1 MSNYVKATNFAVKDG
16 LSTGN
21 PAKIIKGTEIDTEY
35 NAIASAI
42 SSKSDINSPTFTGT
56 PAAPTASFG
65 TNTTQLAS
73 TAFVQSAIAPLLPA
87 GLILLWSGSQASI
100 PSGWALC
107 DGNNSTPD
115 LRGRFVIGAGSIA
128 ASATGTAGASVT
140 GDISGTTLTVSA
152 VTFGTLAV
160 NDIVSH
166 SSILQTATI
175 SGLGTGAG
183 NTGTYTLTYTGS
195 TASFT
200 GSISGTILTVT
211 AVASGTIIT
220 DQVLTGGSVT
230 AGTKIVNQLTG
241 AAGGIGTYTVNTSQ
255 TLSSTSLTGTYTLA
269 STTLTIN
276 STILR
281 VSAVASGTLAVGQF
295 LTGTGVDFGINITA
309 LGTGT
314 GGVGTYSLN
323 TGDAFAST
331 TISASGGVVTVG
343 ASGGSKDAT
352 LVSHT
357 HASTAVTDTIAAH
370 THAVPTNSVTGPG
383 NNGGGRFV
391 NGDNAG
397 GNVNTTSG
405 GEHSHTVSVSIASA
419 GSSGSNAN
427 LPPYYALCYIMKT

>member
-35 NAIASAI
+35 NAISSAI

-73 TAFVQSAIAPLLPA
+73 TSFVQSAIAPLLPA

-100 PSGWALC
+100 PSGWVLC

-175 SGLGTGAG
+175 SGLGTGTG

-195 TASFT
+195 TSSFT
-200 GSISGTILTVT
+200 GSISGTTLTVT

-241 AAGGIGTYTVNTSQ
+241 TTGGIGTYTVDISQ
-255 TLSSTSLTGTYTLA
+255 TRSSASLTGTYTLA

-295 LTGTGVDFGINITA
+295 LTGTGIDFGINITA

-314 GGVGTYSLN
+314 GGAGTYTLN
-323 TGDAFAST
+323 TGESFAST

-343 ASGGSKDAT
+343 ATGGSANAIVVT
-352 LVSHT
+352 HT
-357 HASTAVTDTIAAH
+357 
-370 THAVPTNSVTGPG
+370 
-383 NNGGGRFV
+383 
-391 NGDNAG
+391 
-397 GNVNTTSG
+397 
-405 GEHSHTVSVSIASA
+405 HTVSDPGHNHSYPTNVGSA
-419 GSSGSNAN
+419 QAANTTTDYILLGLNTSGSNTGSQTTGITVNSTGSNGTNAN

>member
-16 LSTGN
+16 LASGN
-21 PAKIIKGTEIDTEY
+21 PSKIIKGTEIDTEY
-35 NAIASAI
+35 NAIASAV

-107 DGNNSTPD
+107 DGTNSTPD

-140 GDISGTTLTVSA
+140 GSISGTTLTVSA

-166 SSILQTATI
+166 ASILQTATI
-175 SGLGTGAG
+175 SGLGTGTG

-200 GSISGTILTVT
+200 GSISGTTLTVT
-211 AVASGTIIT
+211 AISAGTIIT

-241 AAGGIGTYTVNTSQ
+241 TAGGIGTYTVDTSQ
-255 TLSSTSLTGTYTLA
+255 TRSSASLTGTYTLA

-295 LTGTGVDFGINITA
+295 LTGTGIDFGINITA

-314 GGVGTYSLN
+314 GGAGTYSLN

-357 HASTAVTDTIAAH
+357 HSATAVSDTAAAH
-370 THAVPTNSVTGPG
+370 THGVPTNSVQGPA
-383 NNGGGRFV
+383 GGGGTFIGGDQGGGDITSRA
-391 NGDNAG
+391 NGA
-397 GNVNTTSG
+397 
-405 GEHSHTVSVSIASA
+405 HSHTVSVSIASA

>member
-56 PAAPTASFG
+56 PAGPTASFG

-100 PSGWALC
+100 PSGWVLC

-175 SGLGTGAG
+175 SGLGTGTG

-195 TASFT
+195 TSSFT
-200 GSISGTILTVT
+200 GSISGTTLTVT

-241 AAGGIGTYTVNTSQ
+241 TTGGIGTYTVDISQ
-255 TLSSTSLTGTYTLA
+255 TRSSASLTGTYTLA

-276 STILR
+276 STVLR

-295 LTGTGVDFGINITA
+295 LTGTGIDFGINITA

-314 GGVGTYSLN
+314 GGAGTYSLN

-343 ASGGSKDAT
+343 ASGGSKDAIV
-352 LVSHT
+352 VSHT
-357 HASTAVTDTIAAH
+357 HTATVADPGHNHSASRFQ
-370 THAVPTNSVTGPG
+370 TNVGLG
-383 NNGGGRFV
+383 
-391 NGDNAG
+391 AG
-397 GNVNTTSG
+397 GLVYGVSEQSTNVTTTNTTG
-405 GEHSHTVSVSIASA
+405 ITVTNT
-419 GSSGSNAN
+419 SSGTSGTNAN

>member
-56 PAAPTASFG
+56 PAGPTASFG

-87 GLILLWSGSQASI
+87 GSILLWSGSQASI
-100 PSGWALC
+100 PSGWVLC

-175 SGLGTGAG
+175 SGLGTGTG

-195 TASFT
+195 TSSFT
-200 GSISGTILTVT
+200 GSISGTTLTVT

-241 AAGGIGTYTVNTSQ
+241 TTGGIGTYTVDISQ
-255 TLSSTSLTGTYTLA
+255 TRSSASLTGTYTLA

-295 LTGTGVDFGINITA
+295 LTGTGIDFGINITA

-314 GGVGTYSLN
+314 GGAGTYSLN

-343 ASGGSKDAT
+343 ASGGSKDAIV
-352 LVSHT
+352 VSHT
-357 HASTAVTDTIAAH
+357 HTATVADPGHNHSASRFQ
-370 THAVPTNSVTGPG
+370 TNVGLGPG
-383 NNGGGRFV
+383 GLVYGV
-391 NGDNAG
+391 SEQST
-397 GNVNTTSG
+397 NVTTTNTTG
-405 GEHSHTVSVSIASA
+405 ITVTNT
-419 GSSGSNAN
+419 SSGTSGTNAN

>member
-16 LSTGN
+16 LASGN

-42 SSKSDINSPTFTGT
+42 SSKADLNSPTFTGT
-56 PAAPTASFG
+56 PAGPTASFG

-100 PSGWALC
+100 PSGWVLC
-107 DGNNSTPD
+107 DGTNSTPD

-160 NDIVSH
+160 NDIVNH

-175 SGLGTGAG
+175 SGLGTGTG
-183 NTGTYTLTYTGS
+183 TTGTYTLTYTGS
-195 TASFT
+195 TSSFT
-200 GSISGTILTVT
+200 GSISGTTLTVT

-241 AAGGIGTYTVNTSQ
+241 TTGGIGTYTVDTSQ
-255 TLSSTSLTGTYTLA
+255 SRTSASLTGTYTLA

-276 STILR
+276 STVLR

-295 LTGTGVDFGINITA
+295 LTGTGIDFGINITA
-309 LGTGT
+309 LGSGT
-314 GGVGTYSLN
+314 GGAGTYTLN
-323 TGDAFAST
+323 TGESFAST

-343 ASGGSKDAT
+343 ASGGSANAT

-357 HASTAVTDTIAAH
+357 HTTTVGDPGH
-370 THAVPTNSVTGPG
+370 THGLTNVAGT
-383 NNGGGRFV
+383 
-391 NGDNAG
+391 AG
-397 GNVNTTSG
+397 GANGTLYYGGVTTIPDDQGSVNTATTG
-405 GEHSHTVSVSIASA
+405 VSVSIASA
-419 GSSGSNAN
+419 GSSGTNAN

>member
-16 LSTGN
+16 LASGN

-42 SSKSDINSPTFTGT
+42 SSKADLNSPTFTGT
-56 PAAPTASFG
+56 PAGPTASFG

-100 PSGWALC
+100 PSGWVLC
-107 DGNNSTPD
+107 DGTNSTPD

-160 NDIVSH
+160 NDIVNH

-175 SGLGTGAG
+175 SGLGTGTG
-183 NTGTYTLTYTGS
+183 TTGTYTLTYTGS
-195 TASFT
+195 TSSFT
-200 GSISGTILTVT
+200 GSISGTTLTVT

-241 AAGGIGTYTVNTSQ
+241 TTGGIGTYTVDTSQ
-255 TLSSTSLTGTYTLA
+255 SRTSASLTGTYTLA

-276 STILR
+276 STVLR

-295 LTGTGVDFGINITA
+295 LTGTGIDFGINITA
-309 LGTGT
+309 LGSGT
-314 GGVGTYSLN
+314 GGAGTYTLN
-323 TGDAFAST
+323 TGESFAST

-343 ASGGSKDAT
+343 ASGGSANAT

-357 HASTAVTDTIAAH
+357 HTTTVGDPGHTHGLTNVAGTAGGANGTQYYGAVTAIPDD
-370 THAVPTNSVTGPG
+370 PG
-383 NNGGGRFV
+383 S
-391 NGDNAG
+391 
-397 GNVNTTSG
+397 VNTATTG
-405 GEHSHTVSVSIASA
+405 ISVSIASA
-419 GSSGSNAN
+419 GSSGTNAN